1 MLTDPFPKYHRRYA
15 ESLVAD
21 WLAGFADW
29 LVPAGYARD
38 PAHDH
43 VRRLKQV
50 LERRES
56 VSANAK
62 FSVVELTTMFTS
74 AHGQKAGNAPDPG
87 WCSHPIPIDSLS
99 RQNRSPHPPDHGT
112 VARHSKCLR
121 RYRSPIPRIRR
132 PWSGVGR
139 QKQIPVGLSPPGWR
153 SGFPSANAEG

>member
-74 AHGQKAGNAPDPG
+74 AKQP
-87 WCSHPIPIDSLS
+87 LF
-99 RQNRSPHPPDHGT
+99 RGT
-112 VARHSKCLR
+112 QHAFEATL
-121 RYRSPIPRIRR
+121 
-132 PWSGVGR
+132 
-139 QKQIPVGLSPPGWR
+139 
-153 SGFPSANAEG
+153 